1 MGTLFTFGCSYTEDF
16 ERVIESTKNSDFVPA
31 QRKYVENHL
40 GGRIPKSWPQ
50 LLSEKLGFELKNYG
64 VGGMCNYQ
72 IFEEICEHS
81 DEFKNDDIVIVEWTH
96 ITRFRWAFNN
106 GGWFSIFS
114 DFTETT
120 SELMSKITHS
130 EILVNRTN
138 KLYVN
143 EIYQYQKLLEQFC
156 KLLGVELY
164 FWSSDD
170 DIIYKENKEFFK
182 DKKYLLNDL
191 ISFNSNIF
199 NIIQKNGGKT
209 INEETNGEIPDNHL
223 AESGHRVQ
231 AELFYNHIKHG
242 EEKII

>member
-40 GGRIPKSWPQ
+40 DGRIPNSWPQ
-50 LLSEKLGFELKNYG
+50 FLGEKLGFELKNYG

-72 IFEEICEHS
+72 IFEEVCEHCI
-81 DEFKNDDIVIVEWTH
+81 EFKNDDIVIVGWTH

-106 GGWFSIFS
+106 GGWSSIFS

-120 SELMSKITHS
+120 SEFMSKITHS
-130 EILVNRTN
+130 EILVNRTR
-138 KLYVN
+138 KSFVN
-143 EIYQYQKLLEQFC
+143 ELYQYQKLIEQFC

-170 DIIYKENKEFFK
+170 NIIYKENKQFITE
-182 DKKYLLNDL
+182 KKYLLNNL
-191 ISFNSNIF
+191 ISHTNNVF
-199 NIIQKNGGKT
+199 NIIQKNDGKT

-223 AESGHRVQ
+223 GESGHKVQ
-231 AELFYNHIKHG
+231 AELFYNHIKN
-242 EEKII
+242 EYII

>member
-1 MGTLFTFGCSYTEDF
+1 MNTLFTFGCSYTEDF
-16 ERVIESTKNSDFVPA
+16 ERVVETTKNSNFIPA
-31 QRKYVENHL
+31 QRRYIEKHL

-50 LLSEKLGFELKNYG
+50 LLSEKLVFELKNYG

-81 DEFKNDDIVIVEWTH
+81 DEFKNDDIVIVGWTH

-106 GGWFSIFS
+106 GGWSSIFS

-120 SELMSKITHS
+120 SELMNKLTHS

-138 KLYVN
+138 KSYVN

-156 KLLGVELY
+156 KLLGVKLY

-170 DIIYKENKEFFK
+170 NLIYKENKEFFT

-191 ISFNSNIF
+191 ISNNNNIF

-223 AESGHRVQ
+223 AETGHGVQ
-231 AELFYNHIKHG
+231 AELFYKHIIN
-242 EEKII
+242 EE